1 MTTVAYA
8 KGIMAADTQMTFGD
22 ATKARVSKIVRLTDG
37 SLFACAGSQSQN
49 ARLKAWALEGFI
61 PENRPR
67 FGPKA
72 EVEALLIKPD
82 GTIWYYDGSAIPDK
96 LEDKFY
102 AIGSG
107 GAYALGAM
115 ACGRSAAQAVRI
127 AARYDSTTS
136 EPIDKMELQCP
147 K

>member
-1 MTTVAYA
+1 MTTIAFA

-22 ATKARVSKIVRLTDG
+22 ATKARVSKIIRLPDG
-37 SLFACAGSQSQN
+37 SLFACAGSQTQGMK
-49 ARLKAWALEGFI
+49 LKTWAQGGFD
-61 PENRPR
+61 PEKRPR

-115 ACGRSAAQAVRI
+115 ACGRSAVQAVRI

-136 EPIDKMELQCP
+136 EPIDKMELKQ
-147 K
+147 